1 MHLKKYIGC
10 LLATGLATT
19 SAFAAEWFANQVRET
34 LGTGWTVPAGSW
46 AWNTTYGTFKNWD
59 AELVYAPSAAGANT
73 DETVTTTVK
82 FTAMDSADAEAL
94 TVPDGAKAG
103 LTLVEA
109 ENGTLTFWGVVN
121 TGSALAWQP
130 LTGGSPTVNEEVA
143 VKVALFK
150 VDGNVFANYT
160 VGGAQLAY
168 NDKTDIPL
176 SATETT
182 ISSIAYK
189 GVCDLYSLAGMK
201 WSNDPSVPDT
211 VVVSAEGC
219 PASIAYNHQE
229 LKELG
234 VNADDEVAVKAYFTT
249 AQANGYKGWVNYA
262 LGIDGTVAENVIGV
276 ESNVCEKGSVAL
288 DYGFV
293 VAEGHTVTYSVDKGD
308 AKADATVEEE
318 TAIHSVAVI
327 VDDITVQTQDVGV
340 MVTGK
345 EPTAAQKTKGE
356 KVFDIVAVPFES
368 FKGLVTVANLLNTAE
383 LTTGDT
389 LYILNGGKY
398 DTFELQA
405 NGTWKT
411 VGGTSYSRGEVA
423 GTTLAADEYTLT
435 QGQAIWI
442 ERNANSKI
450 VFTGKGEAKKVH
462 KWVWSSG
469 EYSLVANPTIND
481 FTLSGQTFGANGDMI
496 IVEDV
501 ANPQQFEKVGDEWGE
516 WTTQAVTIRG
526 KTVSKLVFT
535 AGGTIKA
542 GIGFWYYNPTGAAVT
557 ITFGTNGTNE

>member
-1 MHLKKYIGC
+1 MHLKKHVGC
-10 LLATGLATT
+10 LLALGLTAT
-19 SAFAAEWFANQVRET
+19 SAFAAEWFANQVQET
-34 LGTGWTVPAGSW
+34 LGTGWTVPEGSW
-46 AWNTTYGTFKNWD
+46 TWNTGYGTFKNWD
-59 AELVYAPSAAGANT
+59 TELVYAPSAAGENK
-73 DETVTTTVK
+73 DETITTKVR

-94 TVPDGAKAG
+94 TVPNGAKAG

-109 ENGTLTFWGVVN
+109 EDGTLTFWGVVN
-121 TGSALAWQP
+121 TGSGLAWKP
-130 LTGGSPTVNEEVA
+130 LTGGSPTVAAEVA

-160 VGGAQLAY
+160 VAGSALKY
-168 NDKTDIPL
+168 NDKADIPL
-176 SATETT
+176 SAGDPA

-189 GVCDLYSLAGMK
+189 GVCDLYTLAGMK
-201 WSNDPSVPDT
+201 WSNAPSVPDT

-219 PASIAYNHQE
+219 PDSIAYNHQE

-234 VNADDEVAVKAYFTT
+234 VDADNEAAVKAYFTT

-262 LGIDGTVAENVIGV
+262 LGIDGTDAKNVIGV

-293 VAEGHTVTYSVDKGD
+293 VANGHTVTYSVDKGD
-308 AKADATVEEE
+308 ATTDAKVNEATG
-318 TAIHSVAVI
+318 IHSVDVI
-327 VDDITVQTQDVGV
+327 VDGITVQTQNVGV

-345 EPTAAQKTKGE
+345 EPTAEQKDENK

-368 FKGLVTVANLLNTAE
+368 FKGSVTVANLLNTAE
-383 LTTGDT
+383 LKTGDT
-389 LYILNGGKY
+389 LYILNGEKY

-411 VGGTSYSRGEVA
+411 VGGTSYSRGQVA
-423 GTTLAADEYTLT
+423 GTTLAADKYTLT

-442 ERNANSKI
+442 ERDANSKI
-450 VFTGKGEAKKVH
+450 VFAGVGEVDKVH
-462 KWVWSSG
+462 EWVWTSG
-469 EYSLVANPTIND
+469 DYSLVANPTIHD

-501 ANPQQFEKVGDEWGE
+501 ANPQQFEKVNDVWGE
-516 WTTQAVTIRG
+516 WKTTYVTVRG
-526 KTVSKLVFT
+526 KKVSKLVFT

-557 ITFGTNGTNE
+557 ITFGKNNN